1 MLTQAEANYLFY
13 YDPIN
18 GKLYWKHPKARRLKA
33 GDKAEVKYGFHK
45 NHGKDR

>member
-18 GKLYWKHPKARRLKA
+18 GKLYWKHFKARK
-33 GDKAEVKYGFHK
+33 KAEVKYGFHK